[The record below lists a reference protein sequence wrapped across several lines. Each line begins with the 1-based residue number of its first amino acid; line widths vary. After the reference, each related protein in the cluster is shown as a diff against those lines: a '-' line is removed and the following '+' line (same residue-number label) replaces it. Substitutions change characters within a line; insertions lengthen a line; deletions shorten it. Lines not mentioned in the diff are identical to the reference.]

1 MRKILIMT
9 AVEAEREAVKA
20 GIGEEADVTVE
31 LAGVGPAQAA
41 TRTAIQLAKQNYD
54 LVINAGIA
62 GGFREKV
69 QLEDIVVST
78 TIQAGDLG
86 ADTGERF
93 IPVEELGFGSS
104 TVSCLEEEVN
114 RFQQLE
120 NVHLGMII
128 TKSTVTGT
136 DEEAKRLQVRYDD
149 AVAEGMEGFGVA
161 TAAKEFG
168 VPVLEIRAI
177 SNYIGKRERD
187 KWKIKEAL
195 ASLKQ
200 VMEVVR

>member
-1 MRKILIMT
+1 MRRILIMT

-20 GIGEEADVTVE
+20 GLREDVNVTVE

-41 TRTAIQLAKQNYD
+41 ARTAVQLAKQNYD

-78 TIQAGDLG
+78 TIQAADLG
-86 ADTGERF
+86 ADTGEQF

-104 TVSCLEEEVN
+104 RIECLGSEVD
-114 RFQQLE
+114 RFRELE
-120 NVHLGMII
+120 NVFTGRII

-136 DEEAKRLQVRYDD
+136 DEEAKRLQARYED

-161 TAAKEFG
+161 TAAEEFG
-168 VPVLEIRAI
+168 VPVLEVRAI

>member
-1 MRKILIMT
+1 MRRILIMT

-20 GIGEEADVTVE
+20 GLRENVNVTVE

-41 TRTAIQLAKQNYD
+41 ARTAIQLAKQNYD

-78 TIQAGDLG
+78 IIQAADLG
-86 ADTGERF
+86 ADTGEQF

-104 TVSCLEEEVN
+104 SIECLRNEVD
-114 RFQQLE
+114 RFRELE
-120 NVHLGMII
+120 NVFTGRII

-136 DEEAKRLQVRYDD
+136 DEEAKRLQIRYED

-161 TAAKEFG
+161 TAAEEFG
-168 VPVLEIRAI
+168 VPVLEVRAI

>member
-1 MRKILIMT
+1 MT

-20 GIGEEADVTVE
+20 GLRENVNVTVE

-41 TRTAIQLAKQNYD
+41 ARTAIQLAKQNYD

-78 TIQAGDLG
+78 IIQAADLG
-86 ADTGERF
+86 ADTGEQF

-104 TVSCLEEEVN
+104 SIECLRNEVD
-114 RFQQLE
+114 RFRELE
-120 NVHLGMII
+120 NVFTGRII

-136 DEEAKRLQVRYDD
+136 DEEAKRLQIRYED

-161 TAAKEFG
+161 TAAEEFG
-168 VPVLEIRAI
+168 VPVLEVRAI